1 MATIEVTCEAL
12 GQIIFSLKEND
23 EISHISF
30 RLDDDISVKF
40 LDDDFNPVMMAFT
53 IDKADAIL
61 LAKSILLNYN
71 N

>member
-1 MATIEVTCEAL
+1 MATTQVTCEAL
-12 GQIIFSLKEND
+12 QQTTFSLKEND

-30 RLDDDISVKF
+30 RLDDDMFVQF
-40 LDDDFNPVMMAFT
+40 LDDDFNPVMMNFV
-53 IDKADAIL
+53 IDKTDAIL

>member
-12 GQIIFSLKEND
+12 EQTMFSLKEND

-30 RLDDDISVKF
+30 RFDDNTSVKF

-61 LAKSILLNYN
+61 LAKSILLNYE
-71 N
+71 

>member
-12 GQIIFSLKEND
+12 EQTIFSLKQND

-30 RLDDDISVKF
+30 RLYDNICVQF
-40 LDDDFNPVMMAFT
+40 LDDDLNPVMMGFT

-61 LAKSILLNYN
+61 LAKSILLSYE
-71 N
+71 